1 MVVPAGLGVAVGL
14 VGAGVPAG
22 LGVAVGVVGPE
33 LVSAGDVAA
42 PGVDGPELALV
53 GAIAE
58 LADVA
63 GIATAV
69 ADPRRGLASGR
80 LAWLNQRPLTR
91 LSLCGPPQAAYRLP
105 HLGEV

>member
-1 MVVPAGLGVAVGL
+1 MAAGVVGVVVQAALGVAGGL
-14 VGAGVPAG
+14 VGVVVPAG

-63 GIATAV
+63 GS
-69 ADPRRGLASGR
+69 PRQSPTLEGGR
-80 LAWLNQRPLTR
+80 
-91 LSLCGPPQAAYRLP
+91 PQGDWP
-105 HLGEV
+105 G